1 LAENLEMKTVLR
13 ITDAKVAA
21 AFANDRQ
28 RNLVLQLVNREQSLQ
43 ELAEVSKISLS
54 LLHYHVG
61 RLERLGLI
69 GVVRYKARSGRPIKI
84 FRSTARSFFVPAYL
98 MSRSPEEELYA
109 ELRACLDR
117 SRRGGEGEGMLY
129 FVDEHAS
136 ARMRKMRGRVAVPGA
151 EFWLR
156 ISLSNANA
164 QSLAEDMKLL
174 LARYQRCG
182 TSPTR
187 AYVVHCA
194 IAPK

>member
-1 LAENLEMKTVLR
+1 MKTVLR

-54 LLHYHVG
+54 LLHYHVS

-84 FRSTARSFFVPAYL
+84 FRSTARSFFVPADL

-136 ARMRKMRGRVAVPGA
+136 ACMRKMRGREAAVPGA

-164 QSLAEDMKLL
+164 QSLAEDMKSL

>member
-1 LAENLEMKTVLR
+1 MKTVLR
-13 ITDAKVAA
+13 ITDTKVAA

-117 SRRGGEGEGMLY
+117 CRRGGEGEGMLY

-136 ARMRKMRGRVAVPGA
+136 ARMRKMRGRAAVPGA

-182 TSPTR
+182 SPTR

>member
-1 LAENLEMKTVLR
+1 MKTVLR

-28 RNLVLQLVNREQSLQ
+28 RNLVLQLVKREQSLQ

-117 SRRGGEGEGMLY
+117 CRRGGEGEGILY

-136 ARMRKMRGRVAVPGA
+136 ARMRKMRGRAAVPGA
-151 EFWLR
+151 ELQDRAVSRPGWHGKPLP
-156 ISLSNANA
+156 
-164 QSLAEDMKLL
+164 LAP
-174 LARYQRCG
+174 APG
-182 TSPTR
+182 TRSR
-187 AYVVHCA
+187 
-194 IAPK
+194 